1 MKSDRNLEMT
11 YKERILKI
19 GENTD
24 ISYKDGENG
33 MLLLIGTPGCGK
45 TWSIV
50 TRQIADNSGES
61 MVIDDKKGSIFKS
74 TGDILINQGYK
85 VFALNLKTFGGN
97 YKYNIFEN
105 VHTEAEIRKITH
117 FLLPDNLKG
126 NDPFWVE
133 SARLLLQGVIGV
145 AVEEEKSQGR
155 VLNLESLFGYLDM
168 VDISIDP
175 RTGIRLKN
183 KFDELIC
190 SQQERGIKTLAQR
203 MYESIRDSADDTY
216 RSVVVETRAAL
227 CYLNDP
233 KLYEMTNHT
242 NFDASELGSEKTA
255 LYIISSDTDTSL
267 DPFIKLIYRQI
278 LDTLI
283 NVADTREKSM
293 LDNHVRFVLDDFA
306 SGCVM
311 DNFPPII
318 ANARSRNISFTL
330 CIQSR
335 SQLIALY
342 RDEADSILDC
352 INYKVYFPSANF
364 ETQKYLSELLDKP
377 VADIQKMPANKL
389 CLERVYDIP
398 RIINR
403 YDGTKELL
411 NSLQLSKKSLK
422 CKA

>member
-1 MKSDRNLEMT
+1 MLETKSF
-11 YKERILKI
+11 LK
-19 GENTD
+19 
-24 ISYKDGENG
+24 S
-33 MLLLIGTPGCGK
+33 
-45 TWSIV
+45 S
-50 TRQIADNSGES
+50 S
-61 MVIDDKKGSIFKS
+61 
-74 TGDILINQGYK
+74 
-85 VFALNLKTFGGN
+85 
-97 YKYNIFEN
+97 
-105 VHTEAEIRKITH
+105 
-117 FLLPDNLKG
+117 
-126 NDPFWVE
+126 
-133 SARLLLQGVIGV
+133 
-145 AVEEEKSQGR
+145 
-155 VLNLESLFGYLDM
+155 
-168 VDISIDP
+168 
-175 RTGIRLKN
+175 
-183 KFDELIC
+183 
-190 SQQERGIKTLAQR
+190 
-203 MYESIRDSADDTY
+203 
-216 RSVVVETRAAL
+216 
-227 CYLNDP
+227 
-233 KLYEMTNHT
+233 T

-283 NVADTREKSM
+283 NVADSREKSM

-342 RDEADSILDC
+342 RDEAD
-352 INYKVYFPSANF
+352 
-364 ETQKYLSELLDKP
+364 
-377 VADIQKMPANKL
+377 IQKMPANKL